1 MTTIHCDAR
10 FVGKFV
16 PFPLIYSSEVHVD
29 DINVYTMIYYR
40 VAICVY
46 NIMLL
51 YDEDDVRCEK
61 QMFCH
66 VARV

>member
-1 MTTIHCDAR
+1 MRCAFRRKVSADIFSSVIHVMC
-10 FVGKFV
+10 
-16 PFPLIYSSEVHVD
+16 ID
-29 DINVYTMIYYR
+29 DTDVYAMIYYR

-46 NIMLL
+46 DIIMLL